1 MPAILKP
8 EDERAWLDIG
18 AVKFNSA
25 QELLK
30 PFPSEL
36 MDAHDVSKLVNNP
49 QNDST
54 ECIARLG

>member
-1 MPAILKP
+1 LKP

-25 QELLK
+25 QETLK